1 MFGNQRQAAS
11 DSSLRNKTSEDVREM
26 DRRIRKTQA
35 AVYSA
40 FVALIIERGYDAIS
54 VQDIIDEAD
63 VGRTTF
69 YAHFRSKKELL
80 GYGFEGLRVELIA
93 LGNLQGSEHWGFV
106 GPLLEH
112 AKAHLGLYRA
122 LLAGNGGL
130 MAEAS
135 FQAIVEELVAKELDG
150 DRVGTA
156 LLAGAIVGAVRA
168 WIAGPAGI
176 ELAEVV
182 ARFRALAAAVQSDPD
197 RA

>member
-1 MFGNQRQAAS
+1 
-11 DSSLRNKTSEDVREM
+11 M
-26 DRRIRKTQA
+26 DRRVRKTQA

-69 YAHFRSKKELL
+69 YAHFRSKNELL
-80 GYGFEGLRVELIA
+80 GYGFGRLREELMAI
-93 LGNLQGSEHWGFV
+93 GRQQVTEPWGFV

-112 AKAHLGLYRA
+112 ARAHFGLYRA
-122 LLAGNGGL
+122 LLVGNGGHL
-130 MAEAS
+130 AEAS
-135 FQAIVEELVAKELDG
+135 FHAIVEELVAKELDG

-168 WIAGPAGI
+168 WIARPAGM
-176 ELAEVV
+176 EVAEVV
-182 ARFRALAAAVQSDPD
+182 ARTRALADAMQADPD
-197 RA
+197 GA

>member
-1 MFGNQRQAAS
+1 
-11 DSSLRNKTSEDVREM
+11 M
-26 DRRIRKTQA
+26 DRRVRKTQA

-69 YAHFRSKKELL
+69 YAHFRSKNELL
-80 GYGFEGLRVELIA
+80 GYGFKRLREELLAIS
-93 LGNLQGSEHWGFV
+93 GQQVSERWGFV

-112 AKAHLGLYRA
+112 ARTHLGLYRA
-122 LLAGNGGL
+122 LLAGNGGHL
-130 MAEAS
+130 AEAS
-135 FQAIVEELVAKELDG
+135 FHAIVEELVAKELDG

-168 WIAGPAGI
+168 WIAHPVGI
-176 ELAEVV
+176 EVARVV
-182 ARFRALAAAVQSDPD
+182 ARFHALAEAIQADPD
-197 RA
+197 GA